1 MANLIDS
8 SFESLD
14 INNLVPSFFEWLFG
28 GALSMENGS
37 IFGIALL
44 LTVAMVSFLAFKGF
58 RYDKAIL
65 PSSFIT
71 WLIGLLALKAGW
83 INNTIFFLTCIYVV
97 VGFYYVFKESS
108 GEEA

>member
-1 MANLIDS
+1 MGLIET

-14 INNLVPSFFEWLFG
+14 VSNLIPSFFQYIFS
-28 GALSMENGS
+28 GALNFENGN

-44 LTVAMVSFLAFKGF
+44 LVVGMVSFLTFKGF
-58 RYDKAIL
+58 SYEKAML

-97 VGFYYVFKESS
+97 GAFYYVFKESS
-108 GEEA
+108 GTEA

>member
-1 MANLIDS
+1 MGLIES

-14 INNLVPSFFEWLFG
+14 AGNLLPSFFTWIFA
-28 GALSMENGS
+28 GALNFENGN

-44 LTVAMVSFLAFKGF
+44 LVVGMISFLTFKGF
-58 RYDKAIL
+58 RYDKAML

-83 INNTIFFLTCIYVV
+83 ISNTVFFLTCIYVV
-97 VGFYYVFKESS
+97 VAFYYVFKESS